1 MLTKE
6 EKIAR
11 IFKAL
16 DDYVERGGIEQ
27 RLKEQGISWGEFFA
41 IRRADGRV
49 AIRYEETQQ
58 DIAHQALHK
67 REGIA
72 ESLLIDPTI
81 DARRARVSADIL
93 ERNAAK
99 LHPERY
105 GDRIQHD
112 IQTVDLTGAI
122 ADARQRAAVV
132 TDASWHALPGRQAIA
147 SSDDDPFS

>member
-6 EKIAR
+6 EKIER

-16 DDYVERGGIEQ
+16 DDYVEHGG
-27 RLKEQGISWGEFFA
+27 LKAQLKSNGVSWAEFFA
-41 IRRADGRV
+41 MRRSEGRIAMRYDEVQRDV
-49 AIRYEETQQ
+49 AERSMAEIQ
-58 DIAHQALHK
+58 DIAVEVLSDQ
-67 REGIA
+67 
-72 ESLLIDPTI
+72 SLDP
-81 DARRARVSADIL
+81 RRVRVSADLL
-93 ERNAAK
+93 ERQATK

-132 TDASWHALPGRQAIA
+132 TDAAWHAIPGRQAIA
-147 SSDDDPFS
+147 SSDDDPFA